1 MVALRTNG
9 GYMVKKAEKNLAKSA
24 VADFSLI
31 DENLLK
37 SRIYTIRGV
46 KVMLDADLAEIYGYS
61 TKDFNR
67 QAIFRC
73 SYPGKAHFFFQVNLL
88 TMCIQLDTLMCMHKR
103 LDIAEYLDN
112 EEIVAEY
119 LNLVSESDDPALFL
133 RAIGHIARSKGMSQ
147 IAEKTGLGRESLYK
161 ALDEK
166 AHPRFET
173 IFKVLNAMGIQMTL
187 VPKMKFRKRSKQTAR
202 CVAEKRARYKA

>member
-1 MVALRTNG
+1 MKQRCF
-9 GYMVKKAEKNLAKSA
+9 KKAVFCGRTEDYKCNHRPSFRSPPPQ
-24 VADFSLI
+24 FSPQVGEDNGMRLT
-31 DENLLK
+31 LSP
-37 SRIYTIRGV
+37 SR
-46 KVMLDADLAEIYGYS
+46 A
-61 TKDFNR
+61 F
-67 QAIFRC
+67 FRC
-73 SYPGKAHFFFQVNLL
+73 SYPGKAHFFFIQVNLL
-88 TMCIQLDTLMCMHKR
+88 TMCIRLDTLLCMHKR

-119 LNLVSESDDPALFL
+119 LNMVSESDDPALFL

-187 VPKMKFRKRSKQTAR
+187 VPKVKFRKRDKQTEL
-202 CVAEKRARYKA
+202 CVAEKKGQYRV

>member
-1 MVALRTNG
+1 MEEKECLGCRGARHLRILHGSWGQVDARRRLG
-9 GYMVKKAEKNLAKSA
+9 GNLR
-24 VADFSLI
+24 VLHEGFQ
-31 DENLLK
+31 
-37 SRIYTIRGV
+37 
-46 KVMLDADLAEIYGYS
+46 
-61 TKDFNR
+61 
-67 QAIFRC
+67 QAR
-73 SYPGKAHFFFQVNLL
+73 HFFDAPIQVKPTFFIQVNLL
-88 TMCIQLDTLMCMHKR
+88 TIRIRLDTLLCMHKR

-119 LNLVSESDDPALFL
+119 LNMVSESDDPALFL

-187 VPKMKFRKRSKQTAR
+187 VPKVKFRKRRKQTEL
-202 CVAEKRARYKA
+202 CVAEKRARYRV

>member
-1 MVALRTNG
+1 M
-9 GYMVKKAEKNLAKSA
+9 KKSETT
-24 VADFSLI
+24 V
-31 DENLLK
+31 
-37 SRIYTIRGV
+37 
-46 KVMLDADLAEIYGYS
+46 
-61 TKDFNR
+61 
-67 QAIFRC
+67 
-73 SYPGKAHFFFQVNLL
+73 
-88 TMCIQLDTLMCMHKR
+88 

-119 LNLVSESDDPALFL
+119 LNMVSESDDPALFL

-173 IFKVLNAMGIQMTL
+173 IFKVLNAMGIQMAL
-187 VPKMKFRKRSKQTAR
+187 VPKVKFRKRTKQKEL
-202 CVAEKRARYKA
+202 CVAEKRVRYKV

>member
-1 MVALRTNG
+1 M
-9 GYMVKKAEKNLAKSA
+9 KKSEAT
-24 VADFSLI
+24 V
-31 DENLLK
+31 
-37 SRIYTIRGV
+37 
-46 KVMLDADLAEIYGYS
+46 
-61 TKDFNR
+61 
-67 QAIFRC
+67 
-73 SYPGKAHFFFQVNLL
+73 
-88 TMCIQLDTLMCMHKR
+88 

-119 LNLVSESDDPALFL
+119 LNMVSESDDPALFL

-187 VPKMKFRKRSKQTAR
+187 VPKVKFRKRAKQKEL
-202 CVAEKRARYKA
+202 CVAEKRGQYRAKV

>member
-1 MVALRTNG
+1 M
-9 GYMVKKAEKNLAKSA
+9 YMRK
-24 VADFSLI
+24 
-31 DENLLK
+31 
-37 SRIYTIRGV
+37 
-46 KVMLDADLAEIYGYS
+46 
-61 TKDFNR
+61 
-67 QAIFRC
+67 
-73 SYPGKAHFFFQVNLL
+73 H
-88 TMCIQLDTLMCMHKR
+88 
-103 LDIAEYLDN
+103 LDI
-112 EEIVAEY
+112 AEY

-187 VPKMKFRKRSKQTAR
+187 VPKIKFRKRGKQAAL
-202 CVAEKRARYKA
+202 CVAEKRARYKM